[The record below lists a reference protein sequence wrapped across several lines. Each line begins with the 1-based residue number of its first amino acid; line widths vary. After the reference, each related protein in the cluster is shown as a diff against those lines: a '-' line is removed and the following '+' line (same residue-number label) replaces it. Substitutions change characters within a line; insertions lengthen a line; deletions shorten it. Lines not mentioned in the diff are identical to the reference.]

1 MAVKKQRMVFAAMLP
16 GCAVLFSTISF
27 AGVQTFVDVTASM
40 GISGMTGL
48 GHSVAWC
55 DIDNDGD
62 IDVAFSN
69 QEGSGFWLYRNDVT
83 QFVNITSSSGLAGNG
98 ASRILWGEVTSD
110 EYSDLIL
117 DTGSSQKLY
126 RNDDGASFTNITS
139 GSGLTGSPVS
149 MADFN
154 NDGALDI
161 LALTSSGCSVLQ
173 NSGSGVFTAQ
183 PAGSGSWWV
192 AACLDYDLDGDQDI
206 YLGTYGNSPNTLLR
220 NDGTEF
226 TDVTTEAGV
235 TFNSG
240 TGGITVGDYNND
252 GCLDLYLG
260 NYSTPLC
267 KLFQNN
273 GDGTFSDVTTAAGVA
288 GHDDTRTSA
297 FTDYNNDGWLDIFSS
312 HHDFYSYSNIMWMNN
327 GDGTFSNTGA
337 GLGLSGE
344 WIGDYFGTAW
354 GDYNLDGDIDL
365 FAVGHIDKW
374 VLYRN
379 DMSETMPANYVTLEL
394 EGTTSSR
401 DAIGALVTAD
411 LGTHTLTRAVG
422 GGEGYHDYHS
432 LPVEFGLYDATA
444 IQTLEINWPSG
455 LVETYYNIAANQFIY
470 AIEGGGISGIEDN
483 SGTPADTILSLECSP
498 NPCTD
503 KMTISYSGAQGAAA
517 AVTIFDLSGR
527 MIDEAGEVQLGSQT
541 QSITWNRGSIPA
553 GIYICQ
559 LSSHA
564 QKTQLRF
571 TVLR

>member
-1 MAVKKQRMVFAAMLP
+1 MRFGKPAMILITTMALSS
-16 GCAVLFSTISF
+16 GSS
-27 AGVQTFVDVTASM
+27 AGVQTFTDVTASV
-40 GISGMTGL
+40 GIGGMTGL

-62 IDVAFSN
+62 IDVAISN
-69 QEGSGFWLYRNDVT
+69 QEGSGFWLYRNDLT
-83 QFVNITSSSGLAGNG
+83 GFVNITSSSGLGGNG
-98 ASRILWGEVTSD
+98 ASRILWGEVTGD

-161 LALTSSGCSVLQ
+161 LTLTSAGCSILQ

-206 YLGTYGNSPNTLLR
+206 YLGTYGNNANTLLR
-220 NDGTEF
+220 NDGSSF
-226 TDVTTEAGV
+226 TDVTTAAGV

-252 GCLDLYLG
+252 GYLDLYLG
-260 NYSTPLC
+260 NYSAPLC

-273 GDGTFSDVTTAAGVA
+273 GDGTFNDVTAAAGVA

-327 GDGTFSNTGA
+327 GDGTFSNTGVS
-337 GLGLSGE
+337 LGLSGE

-379 DMSETMPANYVTLEL
+379 DMSETMPANYIVLEL
-394 EGTTSSR
+394 EGTTSNR

-411 LGTHTLTRAVG
+411 LGTHTLTRVIG

-432 LPVEFGLYDATA
+432 LPIEFGLYDATA

-455 LVETYYNIAANQFIY
+455 LVETYSNIAANQYIY
-470 AIEGGGISGIEDN
+470 AVEGDGISGIDDN
-483 SGTPADTILSLECSP
+483 AGTPAGITLWVECSP
-498 NPCTD
+498 NPCAD
-503 KMTISYSGAQGAAA
+503 QLTISYSGADGTTAE
-517 AVTIFDLSGR
+517 VTILDLSGR
-527 MIDEAGEVQLGSQT
+527 IVGLVGEVQLSSQT
-541 QSITWNRGSIPA
+541 GSITWNANEASIPA
-553 GIYICQ
+553 GIYVCR
-559 LSSHA
+559 LSTPAGVTHR
-564 QKTQLRF
+564 RF
-571 TVLR
+571 TLLQ